1 MNRTQTEAVKAG
13 QTPPRASIIFLDTPE
28 KLRPLAEE
36 AAEALSALLREL
48 AAMEDKS
55 FAQYTRLC
63 RQGRAVEFRD
73 GQRREFTAIQA
84 WKEENEA
91 RFAAFLDPHCTQK
104 LISQRRGCL
113 HAAHFPSSFSC
124 LNAGCELAVTAKS
137 GTRAVIWLTPDGGSV
152 PFDLS
157 NPDVRYLVEG
167 MKCRGHGAVTHSF
180 FEKFRFT
187 LKREGEDWRLDEVFV
202 SSLHED
208 RWRRDFYF

>member
-1 MNRTQTEAVKAG
+1 MNRTQTEALKAG
-13 QTPPRASIIFLDTPE
+13 QTSPRASIIFLDTPE

-73 GQRREFTAIQA
+73 GQRREFTDIQA

-124 LNAGCELAVTAKS
+124 LNAGCELAVTVKS
-137 GTRAVIWLTPDGGSV
+137 GTRAMIWLTPDDGSV
-152 PFDLS
+152 SFDLS

-202 SSLHED
+202 SPLHSD

>member
-1 MNRTQTEAVKAG
+1 MNRAKKEAADKSA
-13 QTPPRASIIFLDTPE
+13 PELNILFRDTPE

-48 AAMEDKS
+48 AAMEDNA
-55 FAQYTRLC
+55 FAQYTRLF
-63 RQGRAVEFRD
+63 RQGRVIEFRD
-73 GQRREFTAIQA
+73 GERREFTDIQA
-84 WKEENEA
+84 WKEENKA

-104 LISQRRGCL
+104 LILQRRGCL
-113 HAAHFPSSFSC
+113 HAAQFPSAFSC
-124 LNAGCELAVTAKS
+124 LNTVCELAVTMKS

-157 NPDVRYLVEG
+157 NPDVRYLVESA
-167 MKCRGHGAVTHSF
+167 KCRGHSAVTHSF
-180 FEKFRFT
+180 FQKFRFT

>member
-1 MNRTQTEAVKAG
+1 MNRTQTDAVKAG

-73 GQRREFTAIQA
+73 GQRREFTDIQA

-124 LNAGCELAVTAKS
+124 LNAGCELAVTVKS
-137 GTRAVIWLTPDGGSV
+137 GTRAMIWLTPDDGSV
-152 PFDLS
+152 SFDLS

-167 MKCRGHGAVTHSF
+167 MKCHGHGAVTHSF

-202 SSLHED
+202 SPLHSD

>member
-1 MNRTQTEAVKAG
+1 MNRTQTEALKAG
-13 QTPPRASIIFLDTPE
+13 QTPPRASIIFPDTPE

-73 GQRREFTAIQA
+73 GQRREFTDIQA

-113 HAAHFPSSFSC
+113 HAAQFPSAFSC
-124 LNAGCELAVTAKS
+124 LNAGCELAVTVKS
-137 GTRAVIWLTPDGGSV
+137 GTRAMIWLTPDDGSV
-152 PFDLS
+152 SFDLS

-202 SSLHED
+202 SPLHSD

>member
-1 MNRTQTEAVKAG
+1 MNRTQTEALKAG
-13 QTPPRASIIFLDTPE
+13 QTPPWASIIFLDTPE

-73 GQRREFTAIQA
+73 GQRREFTDIQA

-104 LISQRRGCL
+104 LILQRRGCL
-113 HAAHFPSSFSC
+113 HAAQFPSAFSC
-124 LNAGCELAVTAKS
+124 LNTGCELAVTVKS

-157 NPDVRYLVEG
+157 NPDVRYLVESA
-167 MKCRGHGAVTHSF
+167 KRRGHSAVTHSF
-180 FEKFRFT
+180 FQKFRFT

-202 SSLHED
+202 SPLHSD

>member
-1 MNRTQTEAVKAG
+1 MNRTQTEALKAG
-13 QTPPRASIIFLDTPE
+13 QTPPRASIIFPDTPE

-73 GQRREFTAIQA
+73 GQRREFTDIQA

-124 LNAGCELAVTAKS
+124 LNAGCELAVTVKS
-137 GTRAVIWLTPDGGSV
+137 GTRAMIWLTPDDGSV
-152 PFDLS
+152 SFDLS

-202 SSLHED
+202 SPLHSD